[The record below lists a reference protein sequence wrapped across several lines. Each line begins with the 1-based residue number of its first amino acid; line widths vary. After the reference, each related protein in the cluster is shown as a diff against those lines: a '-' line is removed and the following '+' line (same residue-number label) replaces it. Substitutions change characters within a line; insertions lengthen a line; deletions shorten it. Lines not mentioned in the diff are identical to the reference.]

1 MTSSAKA
8 ATAAGTN
15 TFYYNFDGWYKDIDQ
30 ELRAATNELFYG
42 GGTAEKF
49 CTRMQA
55 KADAVKK
62 DSSIKKFTR

>member
-1 MTSSAKA
+1 M
-8 ATAAGTN
+8 
-15 TFYYNFDGWYKDIDQ
+15 DQ

-42 GGTAEKF
+42 GGTAARF

-55 KADAVKK
+55 KADAIKK